1 VSTITLKRWDAAND
15 LRDEDD
21 IVAYLAA
28 IGEENDPALMLAA
41 LNDVA
46 RARNMSKLAEA
57 AGLTRQGL
65 YKALA
70 DGGNP
75 SFATVAKVAAALGF
89 RLALVP
95 GRSG

>member
-1 VSTITLKRWDAAND
+1 MGTITLKRWDAAND
-15 LRDEDD
+15 LHDEDD
-21 IVAYLAA
+21 ITAYLAA
-28 IGEENDPALMLAA
+28 IGAENDPALMLAA
-41 LNDVA
+41 LHDVA

-70 DGGNP
+70 EGGNP

-95 GRSG
+95 GRTG